1 MKKNGM
7 MEFINRYKMVIFL
20 FIGIV
25 ALFVC
30 AKLIGASVK
39 SQANRL
45 ENTVEAAGADI
56 SVVERERTDKL
67 DTLYGAVKAN
77 ASHETK
83 ILEKIADSRRNADT
97 ALTEGNVGGATRELN
112 NAMKNINIIVENY
125 PELTAQECYKEFML
139 ASSESENKIAQ
150 YRTNYN
156 ALVKEYNN
164 LIDGSFSSF
173 FLKVSGY
180 KPKTFELL
188 DFGTVYQA
196 PKTYDWEE

>member
-1 MKKNGM
+1 MKKDGM
-7 MEFINRYKMVIFL
+7 MEIFNRYKMIIFL
-20 FIGIV
+20 LIGVV

-39 SQANRL
+39 SYANRL

-67 DTLYGAVKAN
+67 DTLFGVVKASANHDKIFENIANSRNN
-77 ASHETK
+77 A
-83 ILEKIADSRRNADT
+83 NA
-97 ALTEGNVGGATRELN
+97 ALDEGNVGGATRELN
-112 NAMKNINIIVENY
+112 NAMKNINIIVEAY
-125 PELTAQECYKEFML
+125 PELRAHESYKEFML

-173 FLKVSGY
+173 FLKIAGY